1 MKKIILFLI
10 GLLIISSAALA
21 QGSSKVTV
29 NVIDNKGMP
38 VANKPVTLIEA
49 VTKEYKA
56 FKTNS
61 EGKVVFTLNTGRE
74 WNVSVDGMKNCK
86 VIEVPPAGES
96 TRSMTITYDL
106 VHFERIHRAPV
117 DRSNLQLEQIA
128 PVAANTRPAPGTEAS
143 VLLKIKRDNG
153 APLPNYPVSLTNYNI
168 GKTFTGKTNAGG
180 MATFIVP
187 ANNDYEIDI
196 DGFESFDYIDVKQS
210 GDYALSFTYEPTNIT
225 EINKNDTITQVLG
238 NTAGGTSS
246 RVWVKM
252 NLTDASSESLAS
264 EDVYL
269 QMLKSNKVYKAKTN
283 EKGEAYFLVPKK
295 RKYMVNFRYQKDVDV
310 LNYLDVQGIANVNCN
325 FSYVPDPKLQY
336 PEKYIPT
343 PQDLMVREFL
353 EFITEQF
360 PEPPGDQAL
369 GVTLS
374 WGSDVNAQSKEAVLK
389 VGFKAKTDNTGNYGP
404 PLNVALVV
412 DRSGSMEGDDRITA
426 LKLALLE
433 YISKLRKTD
442 IVSLIA
448 FNEESVILVPAQ
460 PLGDGR
466 YLRDMIE
473 DIEAGGG
480 TNIYNGMVDGY
491 NQVLKNMIPKGTNRV
506 VLLTDGYGTT
516 PIEEIVAKS
525 KEYNAKGIELS
536 AVGVGEGYNQAL
548 LSLLASEGG
557 GLIHFAG
564 SSAEI
569 KRVFEREL
577 TSVLNPCAKDVHV
590 EIQYND
596 QIIFKQLYGFP
607 SEKRSEGLVDMK
619 LDNIYPGL
627 NTLALVKFDLNNPT
641 KEIENKP
648 VIVRMK
654 YYDFKKQQQVTTE
667 DKAFLKWSPATGQ
680 LELIMEAQH
689 KKLYAI
695 AILNQSLKVMAE
707 AHAANDTQGAL
718 NAINSAL
725 SQVKSIYPEAEDEDV
740 ISLVNTINN
749 YAVALTQVMKNKAEG
764 K

>member
-10 GLLIISSAALA
+10 GLLIVSTVALG
-21 QGSSKVTV
+21 QGSSNVTV
-29 NVIDNKGMP
+29 IVLDNHGTP
-38 VANKPVTLIEA
+38 VANKPVTLIESS
-49 VTKEYKA
+49 TKEYKS

-61 EGKVVFTLNTGRE
+61 EGKVAFTLTTGRE
-74 WNVSVDGMKNCK
+74 WNLSIDRMKNYK
-86 VIEVPPAGES
+86 VVEVPPVGES
-96 TRSMTITYDL
+96 TRSMTVIYDM
-106 VHFERIHRAPV
+106 VHYERIHRTPV
-117 DRSNLQLEQIA
+117 DRSTMSLEQIA
-128 PVAANTRPAPGTEAS
+128 PAANTRPTPGTEAS
-143 VLLKIKRDNG
+143 VLLKIKRDDG
-153 APLPNYPVSLTNYNI
+153 GPLANFPVNITCYNI
-168 GKTFTGKTNAGG
+168 GKTFTGKTNTDG

-196 DGFESFDYIDVKQS
+196 DGCESFDYVDVKQS
-210 GDYALSFTYEPTNIT
+210 GDYSLSFTYEPTNIT
-225 EINKNDTITQVLG
+225 EINKNDTLTQVLG
-238 NTAGGTSS
+238 NTTGGTSS

-252 NLTDASSESLAS
+252 NLTDVSSNARAG

-310 LNYLDVQGIANVNCN
+310 LNYLDVNGIANVNCN
-325 FSYVPDPKLQY
+325 FIYTPDPKLQF
-336 PEKYIPT
+336 PERYIPT

-374 WGSDVNAQSKEAVLK
+374 WGSEVNAQSKEAVLK
-389 VGFKAKTDNTGNYGP
+389 IGFKAKTDNSGTYGP
-404 PLNVALVV
+404 PINVALVV

-426 LKLALLE
+426 LKMALLE

-448 FNEESVILVPAQ
+448 FNEESVVLVPAQ
-460 PLGDGR
+460 RLGDGR

-607 SEKRSEGLVDMK
+607 SEKRSEGQVDMK